1 MVNAKKQKKG
11 LKMKK
16 LLVVGLALTL
26 SACGT
31 TANTSNTSLN
41 TCLTQKAY
49 AALNDGSLMNTEIKT
64 LAKNISTA
72 CLKQLA
78 LEKAGL
84 SEESVTAATNVLN
97 ALKAAKGE

>member
-1 MVNAKKQKKG
+1 
-11 LKMKK
+11 MKK
-16 LLVVGLALTL
+16 LLVVGLALALT
-26 SACGT
+26 ACGT

-49 AALNDGSLMNTEIKT
+49 ASLNDGTLFTTEVKT

-84 SEESVTAATNVLN
+84 SEEAMTAATNVLT
-97 ALKAAKGE
+97 ALKAAKSE

>member
-1 MVNAKKQKKG
+1 
-11 LKMKK
+11 MKK
-16 LLVVGLALTL
+16 LLIVGLALAL
-26 SACGT
+26 SACNT

-49 AALNDGSLMNTEIKT
+49 ASLNDGSLFTTEVKT

-72 CLKQLA
+72 CLRQLA

-84 SEESVTAATNVLN
+84 SEESVTAATSVLS
-97 ALKAAKGE
+97 ALKAAQGDK

>member
-1 MVNAKKQKKG
+1 MR
-11 LKMKK
+11 K
-16 LLVVGLALTL
+16 LLVVGLGLALA
-26 SACGT
+26 ACSG
-31 TANTSNTSLN
+31 TANTSNASLN

-49 AALNDGSLMNTEIKT
+49 ASLNDGSLFTTEVKT

-78 LEKAGL
+78 LEKSGL

-97 ALKAAKGE
+97 ALKAANTK